1 MKRILPL
8 LIVIL
13 AIALIWVLFFWQP
26 EQQSEHGVLFA
37 PVEQPQGGDFTLTSN
52 KGKVSLHDFQGKV
65 VLLYFGYTWCP
76 DICPTS
82 LSLMAAG
89 LSRLEEDE
97 LAQVQPIFVS
107 VDPARDTVERLET
120 YSKYFHDAIIGV
132 TGSATEIAAVVK
144 QYGAAY
150 RKVDQESAT
159 EYVVDH
165 TSETYVIDRRGR
177 LVEALPHGT
186 MPSDIVKAV
195 RGQLAQ

>member
-1 MKRILPL
+1 MKRILPP

-26 EQQSEHGVLFA
+26 KQPEHGVLFA
-37 PVEQPQGGDFTLTSN
+37 PPEQAQGGDFTLDSI
-52 KGKVSLHDFQGKV
+52 KGKVSLSDYRGKV

-82 LSLMAAG
+82 LSLMAAA
-89 LSRLEEDE
+89 LARLEPEE
-97 LAQVQPIFVS
+97 LQQVQPIFVS
-107 VDPARDTVERLET
+107 VDPPRDTVERLET

-132 TGSATEIAAVVK
+132 TGTAEEVAQVAK

-150 RKVDQESAT
+150 RKVDQDSAT

-165 TSETYVIDRRGR
+165 TSETSVIDRKGR
-177 LVEALPHGT
+177 LVETLPHGT
-186 MPSDIVKAV
+186 MPSDIVKAI
-195 RGQLAQ
+195 RNQLRK